1 MQATDYIDYDV
12 PFLKDTDPVGFALDL
27 MSGNAVTELP
37 VVTAGKYSGIISED
51 ALLNVPD
58 PDTAVG
64 SLPLTGADL
73 FAREDDHFFEIIRKM
88 TETERY
94 SVPVLRGDM
103 EYLGISTARSVLRR
117 LARNSSLLE
126 PGGIVVLEMGKPDYS
141 LHEIARIV
149 ESNDALILSSFI
161 TGKQETGLIEVTLKI
176 NKADLE
182 DVIASFE
189 RYGYIVA
196 AAFHQSGRQD
206 DMQQR
211 FESLMHYLNM

>member
-1 MQATDYIDYDV
+1 MQATDYIDFDV
-12 PFLKDTDPVGFALDL
+12 PFLKETDTVGFALDL

-37 VVTAGKYSGIISED
+37 VVIAGKFSGMISED
-51 ALLNVPD
+51 ALLNAED
-58 PDTAVG
+58 PEASVG
-64 SLPLTGADL
+64 ALPLTAAEL

-88 TETERY
+88 TETDRY
-94 SVPVLRGDM
+94 SLPVLRAGM
-103 EYLGISTARSVLRR
+103 EYLGISTAKSVLRR

-149 ESNDALILSSFI
+149 ESNDALILSTFI

-176 NKADLE
+176 NKTDLE

-189 RYGYIVA
+189 RYGYTVA

-206 DMQQR
+206 DVQQR
-211 FESLMHYLNM
+211 YESLMHYLNM